1 MKYMPLVFKNLLRN
15 KRRTILTVLSVTV
28 SLFLLGFLLTVY
40 AAFYH
45 PKTSDEHHAR
55 LVTRHRVSLTQSLP
69 EYYGTRIRAVD
80 GVEQVCIYNWFGG
93 TYIDQK
99 SEHMFARFAV
109 EAEKV
114 FKVHPEYVMP
124 PEQKEAFLRD
134 RQGMAVEKS
143 IAERLGFQLGQR
155 ITLQGDIY
163 PFDMEFVI
171 RAIFEAPAND
181 QSTLFHYKYLQET
194 LPEAWGNQAGIFT
207 ILARSAGDVPR
218 IAQSVDDMFRNSPE
232 PTKTETEDAFQQ
244 SFVEQIGNIKLF
256 LMCIAGAVMF
266 TIILVSA
273 NTMAMSTRERIQE
286 IGVLKTLGFTAPVI
300 LTMIVSEAMLIAAVG
315 GLLGTGLSYVVTQ
328 ALGDLIVGFV
338 TGFMMPLWGVPV
350 CLAVALLIGFFSSV
364 VPAAMAS
371 NTRIADALRHT
382 G

>member
-1 MKYMPLVFKNLLRN
+1 MKYIPLVLKNLFRN
-15 KRRTILTVLSVTV
+15 KRRTILTVVSVTV

-45 PKTSDEHHAR
+45 PATSDEHHSR
-55 LVTRHRVSLTQSLP
+55 LITRHRVSLTQALP
-69 EYYGTRIRAVD
+69 EYYRSRIGAVE
-80 GVEQVCIYNWFGG
+80 GVEAVCIYNWFGG

-99 SEHMFARFAV
+99 PEHMFARFAV
-109 EAEKV
+109 EADKV
-114 FKVHPEYVMP
+114 FEVHPEYVMAA
-124 PEQKEAFLRD
+124 EQKEAFLRD
-134 RQGMAVEKS
+134 RQGMAVESS
-143 IAERLGFQLGQR
+143 IAERLGFELGQR
-155 ITLQGDIY
+155 ITIKGDIY

-171 RAIFEAPAND
+171 RAIFEAPND
-181 QSTLFHYKYLQET
+181 QTTLFHYKYLQEA

-207 ILARSAGDVPR
+207 ILARSADDVPK
-218 IAQSVDDMFRNSPE
+218 IAQTVDEMFRNSPA

-300 LTMIVSEAMLIAAVG
+300 LTMIVSEAMLISAVG
-315 GLLGTGLSYVVTQ
+315 GMLGAGLSYVATQ
-328 ALGDLIVGFV
+328 ALGNLIVGFF
-338 TGFMMPLWGVPV
+338 TGFIMPLWGVPV
-350 CLAVALLIGFFSSV
+350 CLAVALMIGFFSSV
-364 VPAAMAS
+364 VPATLAS
-371 NTRIADALRHT
+371 RTKITDALRHT

>member
-1 MKYMPLVFKNLLRN
+1 MKYIPLVFKNLLRN
-15 KRRTILTVLSVTV
+15 KRRTILAVLSVTV

-45 PKTSDEHHAR
+45 PTTSDEHHAR
-55 LVTRHRVSLTQSLP
+55 LVTRHRVSLAQALP
-69 EYYGTRIRAVD
+69 EYYGARIRAVE
-80 GVEQVCIYNWFGG
+80 GVEAVCIYNWFGG

-99 SEHMFARFAV
+99 PEHMFARFAV
-109 EAEKV
+109 ETEKV
-114 FKVHPEYVMP
+114 FQVHPEYAMP
-124 PEQKEAFLRD
+124 PEQKQAFLRD

-143 IAERLGFQLGQR
+143 IAERLGFELGQR
-155 ITLQGDIY
+155 VTLQGDIY

-171 RAIFEAPAND
+171 RAIFEAPND
-181 QSTLFHYKYLQET
+181 QSALFHYKYLQESI
-194 LPEAWGNQAGIFT
+194 PEEWGDFAGLFV
-207 ILARSAGDVPR
+207 ILARSPDDVSR
-218 IAQSVDDMFRNSPE
+218 IAQTVDEMFRNSPQ
-232 PTKTETEDAFQQ
+232 PTKTETEDAFQL

-256 LMCIAGAVMF
+256 LMSIAGAVVF

-315 GLLGTGLSYVVTQ
+315 GLLGAGLSYVATQ
-328 ALGDLIVGFV
+328 ALGDLIVGFF

>member
-1 MKYMPLVFKNLLRN
+1 MKYIPLVFKNLFRN

-40 AAFYH
+40 AAFYL
-45 PKTSDEHHAR
+45 PTTSDEHHAR
-55 LVTRHRVSLTQSLP
+55 LITRHRVSLAQP
-69 EYYGTRIRAVD
+69 MPVYYAARIGAVE
-80 GVEQVCIYNWFGG
+80 GVEAVCIYNWFGG
-93 TYIDQK
+93 IYIDQK
-99 SEHMFARFAV
+99 PEHMFARFAV

-114 FKVHPEYVMP
+114 FQVHPEYVIP

-134 RQGMAVEKS
+134 QQGMAVES
-143 IAERLGFQLGQR
+143 SVAERLGFKLGQR
-155 ITLQGDIY
+155 ITIKGDIY
-163 PFDMEFVI
+163 PFDLELVI
-171 RAIFEAPAND
+171 RAIFQAPND
-181 QSTLFHYKYLQET
+181 QSTLFHHKYLQESM
-194 LPEAWGNQAGIFT
+194 PEEWGNFAGMFS
-207 ILARSAGDVPR
+207 ILARSPGEVPQ
-218 IAQSVDDMFRNSPE
+218 IAQSVDEMFRNSPA

-300 LTMIVSEAMLIAAVG
+300 LTMIVSEAVLISAVG
-315 GLLGTGLSYVVTQ
+315 GMLGAGLSYVATQ
-328 ALGDLIVGFV
+328 ALGNLIVGFV
-338 TGFMMPLWGVPV
+338 AGFIMPLWGVPV

-364 VPAAMAS
+364 VPAILAS
-371 NTRIADALRHT
+371 QTKITDALRHT

>member
-1 MKYMPLVFKNLLRN
+1 MKYIPLVFKNLFRN

-45 PKTSDEHHAR
+45 PAKSGEHYSR
-55 LVTRHRVSLTQSLP
+55 LITRHRVSLTQALP
-69 EYYGTRIRAVD
+69 EYYGSRIGAVE
-80 GVEQVCIYNWFGG
+80 GVEAVCIYNWFGG

-99 SEHMFARFAV
+99 PEHMFARFAV
-109 EAEKV
+109 EAGKV
-114 FKVHPEYVMP
+114 FQVHPEYVMP

-134 RQGMAVEKS
+134 RQGMAVESS
-143 IAERLGFQLGQR
+143 IAERLGFKLGQR
-155 ITLQGDIY
+155 ITLKGDIY

-171 RAIFEAPAND
+171 RAIFEAPND
-181 QSTLFHYKYLQET
+181 QTTLFHYKYLQESM
-194 LPEAWGNQAGIFT
+194 PEEWGNHAGLFT

-218 IAQSVDDMFRNSPE
+218 IAQAVDEMFRNSPE

-300 LTMIVSEAMLIAAVG
+300 LTMIVSEAVLISAAG
-315 GLLGTGLSYVVTQ
+315 GLLGAGLSYVATQ
-328 ALGDLIVGFV
+328 ALGNLIVGFV
-338 TGFMMPLWGVPV
+338 AGFIMPLWGVPV
-350 CLAVALLIGFFSSV
+350 CLAVALMIGFFSSV
-364 VPAAMAS
+364 VPATLAS
-371 NTRIADALRHT
+371 KTKIADALRHT

>member
-1 MKYMPLVFKNLLRN
+1 MKYIPLVFKNLLRN

-45 PKTSDEHHAR
+45 PTKSDEHHAR
-55 LVTRHRVSLTQSLP
+55 LITRHRVSLTQALP
-69 EYYGTRIRAVD
+69 EYYGSRIRAVE
-80 GVEQVCIYNWFGG
+80 GVEAVCIYNWFGG

-99 SEHMFARFAV
+99 PENMFARFAV

-114 FKVHPEYVMP
+114 FQVHPEYVMP

-134 RQGMAVEKS
+134 RQGMAVESS
-143 IAERLGFQLGQR
+143 IAERLGFKLGQR
-155 ITLQGDIY
+155 ITIQGDIY

-171 RAIFEAPAND
+171 RAIFEAPND
-181 QSTLFHYKYLQET
+181 QSTLFHYKYLQESI
-194 LPEAWGNQAGIFT
+194 PEEWGNFAGLFT
-207 ILARSAGDVPR
+207 ILTRSAGDVPR
-218 IAQSVDDMFRNSPE
+218 IAQTVDEMFRNSPE

-256 LMCIAGAVMF
+256 LLSIAGAVVF
-266 TIILVSA
+266 TIVLVSA

-286 IGVLKTLGFTAPVI
+286 IGVLKTLGFTAPVV

-315 GLLGTGLSYVVTQ
+315 GLLGAALSYVATQ
-328 ALGDLIVGFV
+328 ALGNLIVGFF
-338 TGFMMPLWGVPV
+338 TGFMMPLWAVPV
-350 CLAVALLIGFFSSV
+350 CVAVALLIGFFSSV
-364 VPAAMAS
+364 VPATIAS
-371 NTRIADALRHT
+371 KTRITDALRHT

>member
-1 MKYMPLVFKNLLRN
+1 MSPC
-15 KRRTILTVLSVTV
+15 TA
-28 SLFLLGFLLTVY
+28 LFLLGFLLTVY

-45 PKTSDEHHAR
+45 PATSDEHHSR
-55 LVTRHRVSLTQSLP
+55 LITRHRVSLTQALP
-69 EYYGTRIRAVD
+69 EYYRSRIGAVE
-80 GVEQVCIYNWFGG
+80 GVEAVCIYNWFGG

-99 SEHMFARFAV
+99 PEHMFARFAV
-109 EAEKV
+109 EADKV
-114 FKVHPEYVMP
+114 FEVHPEYVMAA
-124 PEQKEAFLRD
+124 EQKEAFLRD
-134 RQGMAVEKS
+134 QQGMAVESS
-143 IAERLGFQLGQR
+143 IAERLGFELGQR
-155 ITLQGDIY
+155 ITIKGDIY

-171 RAIFEAPAND
+171 RAIFEAPND
-181 QSTLFHYKYLQET
+181 QTTLFHYKYLQEA

-207 ILARSAGDVPR
+207 ILARSADDVPK
-218 IAQSVDDMFRNSPE
+218 IAQTVDEMFRNSPA

-300 LTMIVSEAMLIAAVG
+300 LTMIVSEAMLISAVG
-315 GLLGTGLSYVVTQ
+315 GMLGAGLSYVATQ
-328 ALGDLIVGFV
+328 ALGDLIVGFF
-338 TGFMMPLWGVPV
+338 TGFIMPLWGVPV
-350 CLAVALLIGFFSSV
+350 CLAVALMIGFFSSV
-364 VPAAMAS
+364 VPATLAS
-371 NTRIADALRHT
+371 RTKITDALRHT

>member
-1 MKYMPLVFKNLLRN
+1 MKYIPLVIKNLLRN
-15 KRRTILTVLSVTV
+15 KRRTILAVLSVTV

-45 PKTSDEHHAR
+45 PKTSDEHYSR
-55 LVTRHRVSLTQSLP
+55 LITRHRVSLTQALP
-69 EYYGTRIRAVD
+69 EYYGARIRAVE
-80 GVEQVCIYNWFGG
+80 GVEAVCIYNWFGG

-114 FKVHPEYVMP
+114 FQVHPEYVMP

-134 RQGMAVEKS
+134 RQGMAVGKS
-143 IAERLGFQLGQR
+143 IAERLGFELGQR
-155 ITLQGDIY
+155 ITLQGDRY

-171 RAIFEAPAND
+171 RAIFEAPND
-181 QSTLFHYKYLQET
+181 QRALFHYKYLQESI
-194 LPEAWGNQAGIFT
+194 PEEWGDFAGLFT
-207 ILARSAGDVPR
+207 ILARSPDDVSR
-218 IAQSVDDMFRNSPE
+218 IAQTVDEMFRNSPQ

-256 LMCIAGAVMF
+256 LLSIAGAVVF

-273 NTMAMSTRERIQE
+273 NTMATSTRERIQE
-286 IGVLKTLGFTAPVI
+286 IGVLKTLGFKSPVI

-328 ALGDLIVGFV
+328 AMGDLIVGFF
-338 TGFMMPLWGVPV
+338 TGFRMPLWGVPV
-350 CLAVALLIGFFSSV
+350 CLAAALLIGFFSSV

-371 NTRIADALRHT
+371 NTRITDALRHS